1 MTNVTIKIDAE
12 LARAAKIYAAQRG
25 TSISRLVAEQIAQL
39 VQNNARYEQARA
51 RALQSMEDAQP
62 LNWRKPRSRDEL
74 HER

>member
-25 TSISRLVAEQIAQL
+25 TSISRLVAEQITKL
-39 VQNNARYEQARA
+39 VQSDMRYEQALA
-51 RALQSMEDAQP
+51 RAQQHMSEAPALG
-62 LNWRKPRSRDEL
+62 WRKPLSRDEL